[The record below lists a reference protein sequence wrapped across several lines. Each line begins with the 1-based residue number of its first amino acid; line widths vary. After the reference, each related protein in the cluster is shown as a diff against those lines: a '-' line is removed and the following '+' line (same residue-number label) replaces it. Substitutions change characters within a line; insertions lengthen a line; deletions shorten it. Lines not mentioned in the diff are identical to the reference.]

1 MKLNT
6 NNYKYKELIKWYRR
20 SVNQPFKK
28 TINDHIPGIKKHIAG
43 NNVLYIGLSEFKK
56 KFESDK
62 YLSFIAID
70 EITSSDNITESK
82 RLPFED
88 NSHDV
93 IVIIHALDYTENP
106 YELVREIDR
115 IATDDA
121 NVTLIG
127 FNKSSLWGLV
137 KPIMDKIKPPWFL
150 NFHSLYNI
158 REWFKVLG
166 YDSSYKKTGAFMPIT
181 SKSMSRYM
189 SKISFLQKIF
199 ASDLG
204 GIYFLVFDKK
214 MIPLT
219 PIKLKFT
226 DKYMISSFPKS
237 SLNRVK

>member
-88 NSHDV
+88 NSHDI

-137 KPIMDKIKPPWFL
+137 KPLMDKIKPPWFL

>member
-127 FNKSSLWGLV
+127 FNKSSLWGLI
-137 KPIMDKIKPPWFL
+137 KPIKEKIKPPWFL

-181 SKSMSRYM
+181 SKNMSRYM

>member
-6 NNYKYKELIKWYRR
+6 NNYKYKELIKWYRK

-28 TINDHIPGIKKHIAG
+28 TINDQIPEIKKHVSG
-43 NNVLYIGLSEFKK
+43 NHVLYIGLSEFKK

-70 EITSSDNITESK
+70 EITSSDNITDSK

-93 IVIIHALDYTENP
+93 IVIIHALDYTANP
-106 YELVREIDR
+106 YELIREIDR
-115 IATDDA
+115 IGTDDA

-127 FNKSSLWGLV
+127 FNKFSLWGLV
-137 KPIMDKIKPPWFL
+137 KPLMDKMSPPWFL

-166 YDSSYKKTGAFMPIT
+166 YDSSLIKTAAFIPIS
-181 SKSMSRYM
+181 SKSISRYI
-189 SKISFLQKIF
+189 SKIRFLQKIF
-199 ASDLG
+199 ASNLG
-204 GIYFLVFDKK
+204 GLYFLVFDKK

-226 DKYMISSFPKS
+226 NKYMISSFPKS

>member
-6 NNYKYKELIKWYRR
+6 NNYKYKELIKWYRKPA
-20 SVNQPFKK
+20 NYHFKK
-28 TINDHIPGIKKHIAG
+28 NLNDQIPKIKKHISG
-43 NNVLYIGLSEFKK
+43 NHTLYIGLSEFKK
-56 KFESDK
+56 KFESSK
-62 YLSFIAID
+62 HLSFIAID

-121 NVTLIG
+121 KVSLIG
-127 FNKSSLWGLV
+127 FNKFSLWGLV
-137 KPIMDKIKPPWFL
+137 KPLMNKEVSPWFL

-166 YDSSYKKTGAFMPIT
+166 YDSSYRDTSAFIPIVPKSI
-181 SKSMSRYM
+181 SKYI
-189 SKISFLQKIF
+189 SKISILQKIF
-199 ASDLG
+199 ASNLG
-204 GIYFLVFDKK
+204 GLYFLVFDKK

-226 DKYMISSFPKS
+226 EKYMISSFPKS

>member
-28 TINDHIPGIKKHIAG
+28 TINDHIPGIKKHITG

-137 KPIMDKIKPPWFL
+137 KPLMDKIKPPWFL

>member
-20 SVNQPFKK
+20 PGNQSFKK
-28 TINDHIPGIKKHIAG
+28 LINDQIPEIKKHVNG
-43 NNVLYIGLSEFKK
+43 NHVLYIGLSEFKK
-56 KFESDK
+56 KFESSK

-127 FNKSSLWGLV
+127 FNKFSLWGL
-137 KPIMDKIKPPWFL
+137 IKPLMNKTMSPWFL

-166 YDSSYKKTGAFMPIT
+166 YDSSYKDTGALIPVT
-181 SKSMSRYM
+181 SKSLARYT
-189 SKISFLQKIF
+189 SKISLLQKIF
-199 ASDLG
+199 ASSLG
-204 GIYFLVFDKK
+204 GLYFLVFDKK
-214 MIPLT
+214 MVPLT

-237 SLNRVK
+237 TLNRVK